1 MMGRGLAMDLGNVGS
16 GYRLATKTMRGK
28 IGRDPIEELV
38 SWGVALGW
46 TRSDRGLMGYG
57 VSEGEDCMGWAG
69 QRMRTH
75 METRVRE

>member
-38 SWGVALGW
+38 S
-46 TRSDRGLMGYG
+46 
-57 VSEGEDCMGWAG
+57 
-69 QRMRTH
+69 
-75 METRVRE
+75 